1 MTLNNRLDTAA
12 AAIVHRMM
20 TRRRPRVFLFVS
32 PFKRGSIETEA
43 IMANEEKDENPMRSQ
58 KRVVFARS
66 GS

>member
-1 MTLNNRLDTAA
+1 M
-12 AAIVHRMM
+12 HRMM